1 MVPRH
6 TSTRPAVALALAAA
20 ALVALSSCRRAERP
34 APAPV
39 PVQPP
44 AAAAPVPPLGPVE
57 RAQLISAAASASD
70 AYALGRP
77 YPPALA
83 DLIGERFEARLP
95 FGCAG
100 EAPEADVGYTVDA
113 KRGALSLQ
121 ARPETWTTTPWVR
134 ALAGPAP
141 IEAIEGFWLRRP
153 WISSD
158 ACPAIRAPASAA
170 PAPATPETLGL
181 ARLFPPGESRVLRHG
196 ARGYEVV
203 KKIEPG
209 LLRVQGFRLV
219 LAGRIADFGDRQPI
233 RCRSEGPDQR
243 PACLVAVEFD
253 RVSFEDPVS
262 GQVLA
267 EWRN

>member
-1 MVPRH
+1 IRAPTTAIRTASATAWSKLIRPWMGSNRPASSCRCGRPRSVCYRLGMVPRH

-34 APAPV
+34 APAPA

-141 IEAIEGFWLRRP
+141 IEAIEGFW
-153 WISSD
+153 
-158 ACPAIRAPASAA
+158 
-170 PAPATPETLGL
+170 
-181 ARLFPPGESRVLRHG
+181 
-196 ARGYEVV
+196 
-203 KKIEPG
+203 
-209 LLRVQGFRLV
+209 
-219 LAGRIADFGDRQPI
+219 
-233 RCRSEGPDQR
+233 
-243 PACLVAVEFD
+243 
-253 RVSFEDPVS
+253 
-262 GQVLA
+262 
-267 EWRN
+267 